1 METLLLTDNQVKD
14 LLSMPEVINAV
25 ELAFKQKA
33 TGHVQ
38 MPAKVYLTYSKYNG
52 DLRTMP
58 SYLEELDISAVKLV
72 NVHPDNHSKYNLPT
86 VMATVTLF
94 DPTSGFPLSIM
105 GGTTLTDM
113 RTGAAGGVA
122 AKFLAKK
129 SSKIIGL
136 IGAGAQSR
144 TQLMALF
151 EVFKSFEEVR
161 IWSRHTETE
170 QAFLADAEKRYGHLC
185 KFILEKS
192 VRKTVEE
199 ADIIVTAT
207 PSREPLVSD
216 DMISEGTHVNT
227 IGADAFGKEELD
239 PLILKRSKFVIDDW
253 AQVSHTGQINVPLM
267 LRDNIITRDDVWAEI
282 GEVVAGTKEGR
293 TSDKDITVFVST
305 GLAVQDAVTAKIAYD
320 KALEKGIGQFVK
332 MV

>member
-1 METLLLTDNQVKD
+1 
-14 LLSMPEVINAV
+14 MPEVINAV
-25 ELAFKQKA
+25 ESAFKQKA
-33 TGHVQ
+33 NGQVQ
-38 MPAKVYLTYSKYNG
+38 MPPKVYLTYNRYNG

-58 SYLEELDISAVKLV
+58 SYLEELNISAVKLV
-72 NVHPDNHSKYNLPT
+72 NVHPDNHSKYTLPT
-86 VMATVTLF
+86 VMAIVTLI
-94 DPTSGFPLSIM
+94 DPASGFPLAIM
-105 GGTTLTDM
+105 GGTTLTHM

-129 SSKIIGL
+129 NSKTIGL

-151 EVFKSFEEVR
+151 EIFKKFEEIR

-170 QAFLADAEKRYGHLC
+170 QEFLADAQKRYGHLC
-185 KFILEKS
+185 KFVLESS
-192 VRKTVEE
+192 VRKTVEG

-207 PSREPLVSD
+207 PSRVPLVSD
-216 DMISEGTHVNT
+216 DMILEGTHINT

-239 PLILKRSKFVIDDW
+239 PLILKRSKFVTDDW
-253 AQVSHTGQINVPLM
+253 DQVSHTGQVNVPLM

-282 GEVVAGTKEGR
+282 GEIVAGKKEGR
-293 TSDKDITVFVST
+293 TSEEEITVFVST

-320 KALEKGIGQFVK
+320 KALKKGIGSFVNI
-332 MV
+332 VQ

>member
-1 METLLLTDNQVKD
+1 M
-14 LLSMPEVINAV
+14 
-25 ELAFKQKA
+25 
-33 TGHVQ
+33 
-38 MPAKVYLTYSKYNG
+38 
-52 DLRTMP
+52 
-58 SYLEELDISAVKLV
+58 
-72 NVHPDNHSKYNLPT
+72 
-86 VMATVTLF
+86 
-94 DPTSGFPLSIM
+94 
-105 GGTTLTDM
+105 
-113 RTGAAGGVA
+113 
-122 AKFLAKK
+122 
-129 SSKIIGL
+129 
-136 IGAGAQSR
+136 
-144 TQLMALF
+144 
-151 EVFKSFEEVR
+151 
-161 IWSRHTETE
+161 
-170 QAFLADAEKRYGHLC
+170 
-185 KFILEKS
+185 
-192 VRKTVEE
+192 
-199 ADIIVTAT
+199 
-207 PSREPLVSD
+207 VSD

>member
-1 METLLLTDNQVKD
+1 MTDNQVKD
-14 LLSMPEVINAV
+14 LLTMPEVISQV
-25 ELAFKQKA
+25 ESAFKQKA
-33 TGHVQ
+33 SGHVQ
-38 MPAKVYLTYSKYNG
+38 MPAKAYLTYRKYNG

-58 SYLEELDISAVKLV
+58 SYLEELDVSAVKLV
-72 NVHPDNHSKYNLPT
+72 NVHPDNHSKFNLPT

-94 DPTSGFPLSIM
+94 DPANGFPLAIM

-129 SSKIIGL
+129 NSKTVAL

-151 EVFKSFEEVR
+151 EVFKKFEEIR
-161 IWSRHTETE
+161 IWSRHTATE
-170 QAFLADAEKRYGHLC
+170 QVFLADAEKKYGHLC
-185 KFILEKS
+185 KFILEKN
-192 VRKTVEE
+192 VDKTVEG
-199 ADIIVTAT
+199 ADIVVTAT

-216 DMISEGTHVNT
+216 DMIAEGTHINT

-253 AQVSHTGQINVPLM
+253 EQISHTGQIDVPLM
-267 LRDNIITRDDVWAEI
+267 LRDNIITREDVWAEI
-282 GEVVAGTKEGR
+282 GEVVSGMKAGR
-293 TSDKDITVFVST
+293 TSDEEITVFVST

-320 KALEKGIGQFVK
+320 KALKKGIGSFVK
-332 MV
+332 IV